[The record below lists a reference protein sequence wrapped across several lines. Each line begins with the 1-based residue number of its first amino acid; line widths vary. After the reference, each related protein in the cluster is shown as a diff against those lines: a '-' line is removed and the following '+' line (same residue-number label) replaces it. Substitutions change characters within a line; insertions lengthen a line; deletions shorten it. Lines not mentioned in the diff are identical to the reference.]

1 MEGSPRVDRHGYFKP
16 ASDLLRARIR
26 ELGEARGFSATR
38 LLTHWSEIVGES
50 VAAIAKP
57 LEIRHPRPRPGH
69 PPEGATLT
77 VLALGAAALR
87 LEMEKERI
95 RERVN
100 ACYGYNAI
108 AKLRIRQ
115 AGPEAFAEEAAAFS
129 ASQRKQSAP
138 SAEDLR
144 EAAEPLADGV
154 SNTELRLALAALAA
168 NVLSKSRT

>member
-50 VAAIAKP
+50 VAAIARP

-100 ACYGYNAI
+100 ACYGYAAI
-108 AKLRIRQ
+108 ARMRIKQ
-115 AGPEAFAEEAAAFS
+115 AGPEAFSEAAPAP
-129 ASQRKQSAP
+129 ARKSPADPAQ
-138 SAEDLR
+138 DLHAR
-144 EAAEPLADGV
+144 AAPLADGV

-168 NVLSKSRT
+168 NVLSKSRS

>member
-1 MEGSPRVDRHGYFKP
+1 MERHGHFKP

-115 AGPEAFAEEAAAFS
+115 AGPEAFADEVAAFAAPKKRPTPDS
-129 ASQRKQSAP
+129 A
-138 SAEDLR
+138 LR
-144 EAAEPLADGV
+144 EAAEPLAEGV
-154 SNTELRLALAALAA
+154 SNPELRLALAALAA

>member
-1 MEGSPRVDRHGYFKP
+1 VSRHGQFKP
-16 ASDLLRARIR
+16 ASDLLRAKIR
-26 ELGEARGFSATR
+26 EIGEARGFSATR
-38 LLTHWSEIVGES
+38 LLTHWPEIVGES
-50 VAAIAKP
+50 VAAIARP

-69 PPEGATLT
+69 APEGATLT

-100 ACYGYNAI
+100 ACYGYAAI
-108 AKLRIRQ
+108 AKIRIKQ
-115 AGPEAFAEEAAAFS
+115 AGPEAFTEAAPAP
-129 ASQRKQSAP
+129 ARKAP
-138 SAEDLR
+138 ADPAQDLHAR
-144 EAAEPLADGV
+144 AAPLADGV

>member
-1 MEGSPRVDRHGYFKP
+1 VDRHGHFKP
-16 ASDLLRARIR
+16 ASDLLRAKIR

-38 LLTHWSEIVGES
+38 LLTHWPEIVGES
-50 VAAIAKP
+50 VAAIARP
-57 LEIRHPRPRPGH
+57 LEVRHPRGGKGA
-69 PPEGATLT
+69 PEGATLT

-108 AKLRIRQ
+108 ARIKIKQ
-115 AGPEAFAEEAAAFS
+115 AGPEAFAEQAAV
-129 ASQRKQSAP
+129 ASVAP
-138 SAEDLR
+138 SPQPSVM
-144 EAAEPLADGV
+144 AEPLTASV

-168 NVLSKSRT
+168 KVLSKPRP